1 MNVEQKVNIHNRFD
15 VHIDNIETGE
25 HREFVGY
32 NIILNQMWT
41 RLCEGLSYFEYI
53 HFGTGT
59 GTPIPEGTGLFSHLG
74 TKRAVTEETIKAL
87 PVSSWKRK
95 IVLNPE
101 EFVGFKISEVGIAFD
116 SDVSSLVTHAMLK
129 DSEGNAISITKKDTD
144 VVTIYATVFITFIN
158 NLSELKLIGMPNN
171 NQLINY
177 LTGGNAPRGS
187 FGLSTIE
194 NPYSNLGTS
203 AVVTWTPDIPNR
215 KRRTNT
221 SRFGI
226 TSGNGHVK
234 YLNFTDLF
242 SLKLPAPDIFSGQP
256 YTGVHI
262 GSGDG
267 VNKSF
272 MLPSANIRQSS
283 LAIKKNGVVVSDY
296 ITNIKYQESNSRIAN
311 PASLP
316 AGNGQGVA
324 LTPDGTVMAVAH
336 ITSPYVA
343 TYDRVDGVWVK
354 RPDPASLPTG
364 TGRGVALTSD
374 GTVMAVAHDRS
385 PYITTYDWDGEAW
398 VKRPDPA
405 SLPIGNASGVALT
418 SDGTVMAVAHS
429 GSSGSPCITIY
440 NWDGTEW
447 VKRPDPASLLTGNAS
462 GVALTPNG
470 TVMAVAH
477 DRSPYITTY
486 DWDGEAW
493 VKRPDPASLPA
504 RTGTGVALSH
514 DGTVMAVAHW
524 DSPYITTYDWIDGA
538 WVKRPN
544 PASLPTDTGRGVA
557 LTSDGT
563 VMAVA
568 HDGSPYFTMYE
579 WIDGEWVKRPNPTSL
594 PRGDGHGVA
603 LTPDGT
609 VMAVTHWNSPYITT
623 YMGLPFTQIT
633 FDTPPA
639 LDDVITAD
647 YTVDGVYKT
656 DQYVIDV
663 SFSIQFG
670 EGV

>member
-15 VHIDNIETGE
+15 VHVDNIETGE
-25 HREFVGY
+25 HREFVGH

-41 RLCEGLSYFEYI
+41 RLCAGNSYFSNI

-59 GTPIPEGTGLFSHLG
+59 GTPIPAGTGLFSHLG
-74 TKRAVTEETIKAL
+74 TKVAVTEETIKAL

-101 EFVGFKISEVGIAFD
+101 EFVGFKISEVGIAFG

-129 DSEGNAISITKKDTD
+129 DSEGNPISITKTSTD

-158 NLSELKLIGMPNN
+158 TLSELKLIGMPNN

-177 LTGGNAPRGS
+177 LTGGSAPSGS

-194 NPYSNLGTS
+194 NPYSRLGTT
-203 AVVTWTPDIPNR
+203 ATVTWTSDVPNR
-215 KRRTNT
+215 KRKTNT
-221 SRFGI
+221 LRFGV

-234 YLNFTDLF
+234 YLDFTNLF

-256 YTGVHI
+256 YTDVNI

-267 VNKSF
+267 VKKRF

-283 LAIKKNGVVVSDY
+283 LVIKKNGEAVSDY
-296 ITNIKYQESNSRIAN
+296 VTNIKYQESNSRIAN

-316 AGNGQGVA
+316 TGNGYGVA

-336 ITSPYVA
+336 A
-343 TYDRVDGVWVK
+343 N
-354 RPDPASLPTG
+354 
-364 TGRGVALTSD
+364 
-374 GTVMAVAHDRS
+374 S
-385 PYITTYDWDGEAW
+385 PYITTYE
-398 VKRPDPA
+398 
-405 SLPIGNASGVALT
+405 
-418 SDGTVMAVAHS
+418 
-429 GSSGSPCITIY
+429 
-440 NWDGTEW
+440 
-447 VKRPDPASLLTGNAS
+447 
-462 GVALTPNG
+462 
-470 TVMAVAH
+470 
-477 DRSPYITTY
+477 
-486 DWDGEAW
+486 WDGEAW

-504 RTGTGVALSH
+504 GIGSGVALTP
-514 DGTVMAVAHW
+514 DGTVMAVVHYG
-524 DSPYITTYDWIDGA
+524 SPYVTTYDWIDGE

-544 PASLPTDTGRGVA
+544 PTSLPTDTGRGVA

-568 HDGSPYFTMYE
+568 HYS
-579 WIDGEWVKRPNPTSL
+579 
-594 PRGDGHGVA
+594 
-603 LTPDGT
+603 
-609 VMAVTHWNSPYITT
+609 SPYITT

-647 YTVDGVYKT
+647 YTVDGVHKT

-663 SFSIQFG
+663 SFAIQFG

>member
-1 MNVEQKVNIHNRFD
+1 MNVKQKVNIHNRFD

-32 NIILNQMWT
+32 NIILDQMWT
-41 RLCEGLSYFEYI
+41 RLCGGSSYFGYI

-59 GTPIPEGTGLFSHLG
+59 GTPTPERTSLFSHLG
-74 TKRAVTEETIKAL
+74 TKSAVTEETIKAL

-116 SDVSSLVTHAMLK
+116 SGISSLVTHAMLK

-158 NLSELKLIGMPNN
+158 TLSELKLIGMPNN

-177 LTGGNAPRGS
+177 LTGGSAPSGS

-203 AVVTWTPDIPNR
+203 TATWTSDVPNR
-215 KRRTNT
+215 KRKTNT

-234 YLNFTDLF
+234 YLNFTNLF
-242 SLKLPAPDIFSGQP
+242 SLKLPAPGIFSGQP

-283 LAIKKNGVVVSDY
+283 LVIKKNGEAVSDY
-296 ITNIKYQESNSRIAN
+296 VTNIKYQESNSRIAN

-316 AGNGQGVA
+316 PYNAAGRGVALTPDGTVMAVAHTNSPYITTYDWVDGEWVKRPDPESLPAGNGRGVA

-336 ITSPYVA
+336 INSPCIT
-343 TYDRVDGVWVK
+343 TYDWVDGEWVK
-354 RPDPASLPTG
+354 RPDPTSLPTKDGFGVALTPDGTVMAVAHSQSPYVTTYDWIDGEWVKRPNPASLPPYNATG
-364 TGRGVALTSD
+364 YGVALTPDGTVMAVAHWNSPYVTTYDWVDGEWVKRPNPTSLPMGNGYGVALTSD
-374 GTVMAVAHDRS
+374 GTVMAVAHINS
-385 PYITTYDWDGEAW
+385 PYVTTYD
-398 VKRPDPA
+398 
-405 SLPIGNASGVALT
+405 
-418 SDGTVMAVAHS
+418 
-429 GSSGSPCITIY
+429 
-440 NWDGTEW
+440 
-447 VKRPDPASLLTGNAS
+447 
-462 GVALTPNG
+462 
-470 TVMAVAH
+470 
-477 DRSPYITTY
+477 
-486 DWDGEAW
+486 
-493 VKRPDPASLPA
+493 
-504 RTGTGVALSH
+504 
-514 DGTVMAVAHW
+514 
-524 DSPYITTYDWIDGA
+524 
-538 WVKRPN
+538 
-544 PASLPTDTGRGVA
+544 
-557 LTSDGT
+557 
-563 VMAVA
+563 
-568 HDGSPYFTMYE
+568 

-594 PRGDGHGVA
+594 PMGNGYGVALTPDGTLMAVAHDGSPCITMYEWDGTEWVKRPDPASLPIGNVYGVA

-609 VMAVTHWNSPYITT
+609 VMAVAHNQSPYITT

-647 YTVDGVYKT
+647 YIVDGVHKT

-663 SFSIQFG
+663 SFAIQFG